1 MLLQQKQTNTTGK
14 TEEEPEAGWQD
25 RALWLRHRRSAEQA
39 RRQGVTDRWNDTRRG
54 LKSRPP
60 PPPSPARELRQT
72 AAQRVLYK
80 SRRRECG
87 PSPAANLLQEPPNQV
102 LVALLL
108 PLSERSPTRLSPT
121 CSSPRHRW
129 RALDYS
135 TGHLPPSHF
144 VHRQRLTPVF
154 TVSTFKHVL
163 HWASRAAHSPSVST
177 PPPQAL
183 PLRHPSWHVLLL
195 PTSSQGGRPQRSV
208 LAHLHSLS
216 QGSHPISGP

>member
-1 MLLQQKQTNTTGK
+1 MARPSPLAPPSQIRGAGQK
-14 TEEEPEAGWQD
+14 A
-25 RALWLRHRRSAEQA
+25 
-39 RRQGVTDRWNDTRRG
+39 GVTDSWNDTRRG

-72 AAQRVLYK
+72 AAQRVLHK

-87 PSPAANLLQEPPNQV
+87 PSPAANLLQELPNQ
-102 LVALLL
+102 ALLL
-108 PLSERSPTRLSPT
+108 PPSERSPTRLSPT

-144 VHRQRLTPVF
+144 VHQQRLTRVF

-163 HWASRAAHSPSVST
+163 HWASRAAHSLSVST